1 MTSIRHPF
9 RSIPLKARTRPATAV
24 EAAIL
29 DALRT
34 RGELST
40 TGVSEAVGRSMGR
53 CSIVLHRLEVCG
65 LVLRRVVADRSRENT
80 TWVMWR
86 LK

>member
-9 RSIPLKARTRPATAV
+9 RSVPVKARTRPATAV
-24 EAAIL
+24 EVAIL

-53 CSIVLHRLEVCG
+53 CSIVLHRLESVG
-65 LVLRRVVADRSRENT
+65 LVVSRSASDRSRENT
-80 TWVMWR
+80 TWKLWR